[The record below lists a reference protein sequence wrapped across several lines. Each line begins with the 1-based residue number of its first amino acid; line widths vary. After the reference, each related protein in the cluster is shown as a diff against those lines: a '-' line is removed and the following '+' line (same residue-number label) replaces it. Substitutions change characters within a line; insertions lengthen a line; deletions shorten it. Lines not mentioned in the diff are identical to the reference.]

1 MRLGKTGVSVGSKVP
16 VIIRNCIVEVVRKGQ
31 YISVSEFV
39 RDAVKEKLQNIGYS
53 WKVKSEFDDEQ
64 Q

>member
-1 MRLGKTGVSVGSKVP
+1 MTLGESGVNIGSKVP
-16 VIIRNCIVEVVRKGQ
+16 IIIRNYIVEIVQKGQ

-39 RDAVKEKLQNIGYS
+39 RDAVKEKLQNIGYL
-53 WKVKSEFDDEQ
+53 KFKSEFDDEQ

>member
-1 MRLGKTGVSVGSKVP
+1 MTLGESGVNIGSKVP
-16 VIIRNCIVEVVRKGQ
+16 IIIRNYIVEIVQKGQ

-39 RDAVKEKLQNIGYS
+39 RNAVKEKLQNIGYL
-53 WKVKSEFDDEQ
+53 KFKSEFDDEQ